1 MDTSTTYTNVNIREM
16 VRQFWSAAIGFL
28 RTDGGKQT
36 RKERFF
42 RWFLTFVAIKSNSDA
57 FALDGMGT

>member
-1 MDTSTTYTNVNIREM
+1 M